1 MSVAIRRLAQR
12 MIRSLQD
19 ATQNEPNQWRAITT
33 LTDDSRGV
41 EAAQYAV
48 DEGWLVADGIRSV
61 CATAKGRALFA
72 RPRSRRIA

>member
-12 MIRSLQD
+12 MIRTLQD
-19 ATQNEPNQWRAITT
+19 ATQDEPNQWRAIAT
-33 LTDDSRGV
+33 LTDDLRGA

-61 CATAKGRALFA
+61 CATAKGRALLA
-72 RPRSRRIA
+72 LPRIRRTA